1 MAEKKLVN
9 INWVAVWV
17 AVSALAAAVVATV
30 TVIQILDGPVP
41 LINPPELTA
50 KIESYPYRHAGPV
63 FSVTRSVWREK
74 WVQPLEQRLKEL
86 NLAPDVGETVVAA
99 MEDLIREKVERE
111 LGQSGYRIQR
121 ARKWYDVTIRNNG
134 DVPLKGVF
142 LRFPQ
147 AVHWID
153 DTGRL
158 SFVPQR
164 IEIGDME
171 QKTEKRY
178 VFWGGTP
185 GSFGRQE
192 KPVLGHSNGIGIV
205 NFD

>member
-9 INWVAVWV
+9 INWVAVAAFAS
-17 AVSALAAAVVATV
+17 AVLAAVA
-30 TVIQILDGPVP
+30 VIQILDRPVP
-41 LINPPELTA
+41 LINPSELTA
-50 KIESYPYRHAGPV
+50 KIESYPYRHAGPK
-63 FSVTRSVWREK
+63 FFATKRVWREK
-74 WVQPLEQRLKEL
+74 WVQPLERRLKEL
-86 NLAPDVGETVVAA
+86 NLAPDVRETVVAA
-99 MEDLIREKVERE
+99 MEDLIQEKFEGEVGRF
-111 LGQSGYRIQR
+111 GYSIQR
-121 ARKWYDVTIRNNG
+121 AKKWYDVTIKNSG

-147 AVHWID
+147 ANHWID

-178 VFWGGTP
+178 VFWGERS
-185 GSFGRQE
+185 GSFRSEE

-205 NFD
+205 DFD